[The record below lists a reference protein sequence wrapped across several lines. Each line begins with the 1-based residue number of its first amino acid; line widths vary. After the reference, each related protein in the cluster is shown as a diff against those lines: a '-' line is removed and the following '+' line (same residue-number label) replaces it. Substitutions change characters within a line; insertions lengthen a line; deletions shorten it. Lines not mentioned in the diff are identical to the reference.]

1 MALGRRQF
9 VAAGTASVLAAL
21 TRLSFAAASTQR
33 RFVFIIQRGAADGLG
48 TLAPLG
54 DPAFEAARGQLAED
68 FSNAAQLDALFA
80 LHPALVEVAGLYR
93 GGEALFAHAIASPYR
108 ERSHFDAQNVL
119 ETGGPAPYRLRDGWM
134 NRLLDL
140 LPEGEGRGLAIAPTV
155 PMALRGP
162 VQVASYAPSALPDA
176 TADLVSRV
184 DQLYATDRQLHG
196 LWQQATATREMS
208 GGMQE
213 NQGRDAAAIGALAAK
228 LLAPEQGA
236 RVAMIEMGGWDTHAQ
251 QRTRLAAQLRGLD
264 SLVAALKAGM
274 GALWTDTLVLV
285 ATEFGR
291 TVAVNGTGGTDHGT
305 ASLAM
310 LFGGS
315 LAGGRILAD
324 WPGLDPASL
333 HEGRD
338 LKPTLRLDNLV
349 AGALGS
355 HFRIDPA
362 RLFRALFPLAGGG
375 TPVEGL
381 VRPLSA

>member
-80 LHPALVEVAGLYR
+80 LHPALAEVAGLYR
-93 GGEALFAHAIASPYR
+93 RGEALFAHAIASPYR

-134 NRLLDL
+134 NRLLNL

-176 TADLVSRV
+176 TADLISRV